1 MLFYI
6 FSGILAGLIILRA
19 LKARSFSEKI
29 CFYLFLILY
38 GSLFSDLFF
47 RSKDFPD
54 WYKNFMLSIFSFGI
68 LWFSGS
74 WAWKSFSQYRERTRP
89 LRELKKKQ
97 GPFYAIVTAARL
109 IAQAKMGALI
119 VLERSN
125 SLDIWCQKGIRVDA
139 KLSQELLF
147 SIFTPPGALH
157 DGAAIIQEAR
167 IAACGVIVPL
177 TKSPR
182 FPKELGTRHR
192 AAVGC
197 SETCDALCLVV
208 SEETGC
214 FSLADRGTL
223 FYDIPFEKLGE
234 FLEQALR
241 FRLDKNQPSV
251 RTLEV

>member
-6 FSGILAGLIILRA
+6 LSGILAILIVLRA
-19 LKARSFSEKI
+19 LKTRSFNEKS
-29 CFYLFLILY
+29 YLYLYLVLY
-38 GSLFSDLFF
+38 GSLFGDRFFLIKDGPSWHESFLEILF
-47 RSKDFPD
+47 
-54 WYKNFMLSIFSFGI
+54 IFGI
-68 LWFSGS
+68 LWFSVE
-74 WAWKSFSQYRERTRP
+74 WAWKSFSQWRTQTRP
-89 LRELKKKQ
+89 LRELKKRQ
-97 GPFYAIVTAARL
+97 GPFHEIVTASKL
-109 IAQAKMGALI
+109 ISQAKMGALI
-119 VLERSN
+119 ILERAT
-125 SLDIWCQKGIRVDA
+125 SLEPWCQKGIRLDA

-147 SIFTPPGALH
+147 SVFTPPGALH
-157 DGAAIIQEAR
+157 DGAAIIRNAC
-167 IAACGVIVPL
+167 ISACGVIVPL

-192 AAVGC
+192 AAVGF

-223 FYDIPFEKLGE
+223 FYDIPFEKLAE